1 MAAMVAGTERDGQ
14 SRAGARS
21 ASRQNADGAKTSGSD
36 SIAPA
41 AGVTL
46 GGRGLDPPEKETIDA
61 LIPPSLML
69 EQFEQ
74 FTQWLFG
81 HVLGWANIIQIPA
94 LVLTAGIAWLLCR
107 PVRAWLTG
115 RLNQVRTSSHH
126 DWLAQHHT
134 WVIDRLIP
142 LITPIAWVTGLWI
155 SVSVAEQAGWPH
167 EAAQIAINLVLAWLV
182 IRLAADV
189 VPNAAL
195 AQLIAVLAWV
205 VAALNIVHLL
215 GPTLDL
221 LDRAA
226 IVIGGLR
233 VSLLTVVKGVLSL
246 TVLLWAATVGS
257 ALFERRMTRVSEITP
272 RARVLLGKLL
282 KTTLVTLAVVLSLA
296 SVGVDLSTF
305 ALFTGALG
313 VGVGLGL
320 QRTVS
325 NLFSGIVL
333 LLDKSIKPGDVIEVG
348 GTYGWVSAL
357 GARYV
362 AVETRDGTEF
372 LIPNEDIVTHQ
383 VVNWSHNDERVRL
396 KIPIRVPHDSDL
408 DQVMALMREAA
419 AVPSR
424 VLTSPLPNVLIMAF
438 GESAIELELRFWIA
452 DAQNGVHNV
461 KSQVLYE
468 IWRLFQQQGIRIPYP
483 KRDLYLRSSA
493 RSETSPEKIGRSG
506 A

>member
-1 MAAMVAGTERDGQ
+1 LVLKWPNVAG
-14 SRAGARS
+14 
-21 ASRQNADGAKTSGSD
+21 
-36 SIAPA
+36 
-41 AGVTL
+41 
-46 GGRGLDPPEKETIDA
+46 GRTIDA
-61 LIPPSLML
+61 ILLPPLSLQDFK
-69 EQFEQ
+69 QFV
-74 FTQWLFG
+74 QWLLG
-81 HVLGWANIIQIPA
+81 DVLGWANIIQIPA
-94 LVLTAGIAWLLCR
+94 LLLTAWIAWLLCR
-107 PVRAWLTG
+107 PIRAWLAAS
-115 RLNQVRTSSHH
+115 LNRVQESTHL
-126 DWLAQHHT
+126 DWLEHHRP

-142 LITPIAWVTGLWI
+142 LVTPIAWVSGLWM
-155 SVSVAEQAGWPH
+155 SVSIAEHAGWPH
-167 EAAQIAINLVLAWLV
+167 AVAEIAINLVLAWLV

-205 VAALNIVHLL
+205 VAALNIVHLM

-226 IVIGGLR
+226 ILVGGLR

-246 TVLLWAATVGS
+246 TVLLWAATVVS

-282 KTTLVTLAVVLSLA
+282 KTTLVILAVVLSLT
-296 SVGVDLSTF
+296 SIGVDLSSF

-333 LLDKSIKPGDVIEVG
+333 LLDKSIKPGDVIDVG
-348 GTYGWVSAL
+348 GTYGWVASL

-372 LIPNEDIVTHQ
+372 LIPNEDIITHQ
-383 VVNWSHNDERVRL
+383 VINWSHNDDRVRL
-396 KIPIRVPHDSDL
+396 KIPLRVPHDSDL
-408 DQVMALMREAA
+408 DQVMKLMLDAA
-419 AVPSR
+419 AVPPR
-424 VLTSPLPNVLIMAF
+424 VLASPPPNVLIMAF

-461 KSQVLYE
+461 KSQILYG
-468 IWRLFQQQGIRIPYP
+468 IWQLFQQQGIRIPYP
-483 KRDLYLRSSA
+483 KRDLYLRSA
-493 RSETSPEKIGRSG
+493 SERSG
-506 A
+506 SNRI

>member
-1 MAAMVAGTERDGQ
+1 MGR
-14 SRAGARS
+14 RW
-21 ASRQNADGAKTSGSD
+21 
-36 SIAPA
+36 P
-41 AGVTL
+41 
-46 GGRGLDPPEKETIDA
+46 GGRTIDA
-61 LIPPSLML
+61 ILSPSLSL
-69 EQFEQ
+69 QDFNQFA
-74 FTQWLFG
+74 QWLFG
-81 HVLGWANIIQIPA
+81 DILGWANIIQIPA

-107 PVRAWLTG
+107 PIQAWLALS
-115 RLNQVRTSSHH
+115 LNRVQQTTHL
-126 DWLAQHHT
+126 DWLEHHRP

-142 LITPIAWVTGLWI
+142 LVTPIAWVTGLWI
-155 SVSVAEQAGWPH
+155 SISVAGQVGWPH
-167 EAAQIAINLVLAWLV
+167 AVAQVAINLVFAWLV

-195 AQLIAVLAWV
+195 ARLIAVLAWV

-226 IVIGGLR
+226 ILAGGLR

-246 TVLLWAATVGS
+246 TVLLWAATVIS
-257 ALFERRMTRVSEITP
+257 ALFERRMTRVLEITP

-282 KTTLVTLAVVLSLA
+282 KTTLVTLAVVLSL
-296 SVGVDLSTF
+296 SSIGVDLSTF

-333 LLDKSIKPGDVIEVG
+333 LLDKSIKPGDVIDVG
-348 GTYGWVSAL
+348 GTYGWVSSL

-372 LIPNEDIVTHQ
+372 LIPNEDIITHQ
-383 VVNWSHNDERVRL
+383 VINWSHNDDRVRL
-396 KIPIRVPHDSDL
+396 KIPLRVPHDSDL
-408 DQVMALMREAA
+408 DQVMQLMLEAA
-419 AVPSR
+419 AVPPR
-424 VLTSPLPNVLIMAF
+424 VLASPSPNVLIMAF

-461 KSQVLYE
+461 KSEVLYG
-468 IWRLFQQQGIRIPYP
+468 IWRLFQREGIRIPYP
-483 KRDLYLRSSA
+483 KRDLYLRSSTTPADERAAVIDWSA
-493 RSETSPEKIGRSG
+493 RTHRPDGAERGGGRVSN
-506 A
+506 

>member
-1 MAAMVAGTERDGQ
+1 LG
-14 SRAGARS
+14 
-21 ASRQNADGAKTSGSD
+21 KT
-36 SIAPA
+36 
-41 AGVTL
+41 
-46 GGRGLDPPEKETIDA
+46 
-61 LIPPSLML
+61 
-69 EQFEQ
+69 EQFAS
-74 FTQWLFG
+74 WLLG
-81 HVLGWANIIQIPA
+81 DVLGWANVIQIPA
-94 LVLTAGIAWLLCR
+94 LVLTAGVAWLLCR
-107 PVRAWLTG
+107 PVRAWLTAHVG
-115 RLNQVRTSSHH
+115 LLQKGHH
-126 DWLAQHHT
+126 LDWLEHHRA
-134 WVIDRLIP
+134 WAIDRLIP
-142 LITPIAWVTGLWI
+142 LTTPIAWVTGLWI
-155 SVSVAEQAGWPH
+155 SVSIAQQIGWPH
-167 EAAQIAINLVLAWLV
+167 AVAQIAISLVMAWLV
-182 IRLAADV
+182 IRLVADV

-205 VAALNIVHLL
+205 VAALNILHLL

-226 IVIGGLR
+226 IVVGGLR

-257 ALFERRMTRVSEITP
+257 ELFEQRMTRVSDITP

-282 KTTLVTLAVVLSLA
+282 KTTLVTLAVVVSLA
-296 SVGVDLSTF
+296 SIGIDLSTF

-313 VGVGLGL
+313 VGLGLGL

-348 GTYGWVSAL
+348 GTYGWVSSL

-383 VVNWSHNDERVRL
+383 VINWSHNDDRVRL
-396 KIPIRVPHDSDL
+396 KVPVHVPHDADL
-408 DQVMALMREAA
+408 DKLMPLMMDAA
-419 AVPSR
+419 ATPTR
-424 VLTSPLPNVLIMAF
+424 VLKSPSPNVLLIAF

-461 KSQVLYE
+461 KSQVLYG
-468 IWRLFQQQGIRIPYP
+468 IWQVFQQQGIRIPYP
-483 KRDLYLRSSA
+483 KRDVYIRSSPA
-493 RSETSPEKIGRSG
+493 RTQHLAESDPFRQ
-506 A
+506 

>member
-1 MAAMVAGTERDGQ
+1 M
-14 SRAGARS
+14 
-21 ASRQNADGAKTSGSD
+21 
-36 SIAPA
+36 
-41 AGVTL
+41 
-46 GGRGLDPPEKETIDA
+46 
-61 LIPPSLML
+61 PPSLSL
-69 EQFEQ
+69 AEFEQ

-81 HVLGWANIIQIPA
+81 DVLGWANIIQIPA

-107 PVRAWLTG
+107 PVRTWLVG
-115 RLNQVRTSSHH
+115 RLNRVQDDNHL
-126 DWLAQHHT
+126 DWLELHRS

-142 LITPIAWVTGLWI
+142 LVTPIAWVSGLWI
-155 SVSVAEQAGWPH
+155 SISVAQQVGWPH
-167 EAAQIAINLVLAWLV
+167 AVAQIAISLVLAWLV

-189 VPNAAL
+189 VPNAPL

-215 GPTLDL
+215 GPTLEL

-226 IVIGGLR
+226 ILVGGLR

-246 TVLLWAATVGS
+246 TVLLWAATVAS

-272 RARVLLGKLL
+272 RARVLLGKLI
-282 KTTLVTLAVVLSLA
+282 KTTLVTFAVVLSLT
-296 SVGVDLSTF
+296 SIGVDLSTF

-348 GTYGWVSAL
+348 GTYGWVSSL

-383 VVNWSHNDERVRL
+383 VINWSHNDERVRL
-396 KIPIRVPHDSDL
+396 KIPMRVPHDSDL
-408 DQVMALMREAA
+408 DQVMVLMLEAA
-419 AVPSR
+419 AVPPR
-424 VLTSPLPNVLIMAF
+424 VLRSPSPNVLIMAF

-461 KSQVLYE
+461 KSEVLYE
-468 IWRLFQQQGIRIPYP
+468 IWRLFQRQGIRIPYP
-483 KRDLYLRSSA
+483 KRDLYVRSSA
-493 RSETSPEKIGRSG
+493 
-506 A
+506 

>member
-1 MAAMVAGTERDGQ
+1 VAQ
-14 SRAGARS
+14 
-21 ASRQNADGAKTSGSD
+21 
-36 SIAPA
+36 
-41 AGVTL
+41 
-46 GGRGLDPPEKETIDA
+46 
-61 LIPPSLML
+61 
-69 EQFEQ
+69 
-74 FTQWLFG
+74 
-81 HVLGWANIIQIPA
+81 
-94 LVLTAGIAWLLCR
+94 
-107 PVRAWLTG
+107 
-115 RLNQVRTSSHH
+115 QV
-126 DWLAQHHT
+126 
-134 WVIDRLIP
+134 
-142 LITPIAWVTGLWI
+142 
-155 SVSVAEQAGWPH
+155 GWPDAVAH
-167 EAAQIAINLVLAWLV
+167 IAINLVLAWLV
-182 IRLAADV
+182 IRLAADL
-189 VPNAAL
+189 VPNAPL

-226 IVIGGLR
+226 VLIGGLR

-282 KTTLVTLAVVLSLA
+282 KTTLVTLAVVVSLA
-296 SVGVDLSTF
+296 SIGVDLSTF

-372 LIPNEDIVTHQ
+372 LIPNEDIVTQQ
-383 VVNWSHNDERVRL
+383 VINWSHNDERVRL
-396 KIPIRVPHDSDL
+396 KIPVRVPHDSDL

-419 AVPSR
+419 TVPPR
-424 VLTSPLPNVLIMAF
+424 VLASPSPTVLILTF
-438 GESAIELELRFWIA
+438 GESAIELEIRFWIA

-483 KRDLYLRSSA
+483 KRDLYVRSS
-493 RSETSPEKIGRSG
+493 R
-506 A
+506 

>member
-1 MAAMVAGTERDGQ
+1 LGEAAID
-14 SRAGARS
+14 
-21 ASRQNADGAKTSGSD
+21 
-36 SIAPA
+36 
-41 AGVTL
+41 
-46 GGRGLDPPEKETIDA
+46 TIVS
-61 LIPPSLML
+61 PSLSLGEL
-69 EQFEQ
+69 EQYA
-74 FTQWLFG
+74 QWLFG
-81 HVLGWANIIQIPA
+81 DVLGWANIIQIPA
-94 LVLTAGIAWLLCR
+94 LVLTVAIAWLLCR
-107 PVRAWLTG
+107 PLRARLVAWLS
-115 RLNQVRTSSHH
+115 QVQERSHL
-126 DWLAQHHT
+126 DWLEHHRP

-155 SVSVAEQAGWPH
+155 SVSIAEQVGWPH
-167 EAAQIAINLVLAWLV
+167 AVAQIAISLVLAWLV

-215 GPTLDL
+215 GPTLGL

-226 IVIGGLR
+226 ILVGGLR

-257 ALFERRMTRVSEITP
+257 TLFERRMTRVPEITP
-272 RARVLLGKLL
+272 RARALLGKLL
-282 KTTLVTLAVVLSLA
+282 KTTLVTLAVVTSLA
-296 SVGVDLSTF
+296 SIGVDLSTF

-333 LLDKSIKPGDVIEVG
+333 LLDKSIKPGDVIDVG
-348 GTYGWVSAL
+348 GTYGWVSSL

-372 LIPNEDIVTHQ
+372 LIPNEDIITHQ
-383 VVNWSHNDERVRL
+383 VINWSHNDDRVRL
-396 KIPIRVPHDSDL
+396 KIPVHVPHDSDL
-408 DQVMALMREAA
+408 DQVMTLMLEAA
-419 AVPSR
+419 ALPPR
-424 VLTSPLPNVLIMAF
+424 VLASPSPNVLIMAF

-461 KSQVLYE
+461 KSQVLYG
-468 IWRLFQQQGIRIPYP
+468 IWQLFQREGIRIPYP
-483 KRDLYLRSSA
+483 KRDLYLRSSSA
-493 RSETSPEKIGRSG
+493 RSEIDRP
-506 A
+506 